1 MRKLRKVIL
10 LTSLLLLV
18 GIYSMEANAA
28 ESVKQDGIVIR
39 DITSNSAVVDISEK
53 VGELEKDSGID
64 IIGILIYYTSELD
77 NKNKIYLCDWRNGN
91 IPYTEYTTVHKASDL
106 PSNSTI
112 DFYIRIRYSSI
123 KEEGFPKSET
133 TISITTNSIL
143 PKEENK
149 EEQKQEDSEIKLET
163 KTVDITS
170 LGTPTIK
177 DALIVNDDLGV
188 ITGNIDTNASY
199 IEWRLL
205 DNKGKIV
212 KVKNSCTYDCVM
224 YNLNKGVYSIQCRAV
239 GYNLKNKEVYSE
251 WSAAKTVV
259 SQPKF
264 SVSKKNIKK
273 NSITV
278 FIKKIKGVKNYTIY
292 VRKKG
297 TKSWS
302 KVKTTTKS
310 KYKIT
315 KFKGRKINTRKTKYD
330 VCVVANKNGVSSD
343 NTKYVKIR

>member
-10 LTSLLLLV
+10 LTSLLLIEGMSSIEV
-18 GIYSMEANAA
+18 KAA

-53 VGELEKDSGID
+53 VEKLEQDSGID
-64 IIGILIYYTSELD
+64 ITGILIYYTSKLD
-77 NKNKIYLCDWRNGN
+77 SKNKVYLCDWRNGN
-91 IPYTEYTTVHKASDL
+91 IPYTDYITVYKASDL

-112 DFYIRIRYSSI
+112 DFYIRICYNNV
-123 KEEGFPKSET
+123 KEEGFPEYEN
-133 TISITTNSIL
+133 TISIMTDSIL

-149 EEQKQEDSEIKLET
+149 KEQKQEDSEIKLET
-163 KTVDITS
+163 KTADITS

-177 DALIVNDDLGV
+177 DALIVNDDLGA

-205 DNKGKIV
+205 DNKGRTV

-224 YNLNKGVYSIQCRAV
+224 YNLDKGVYSLQCRVV

-251 WSAAKTVV
+251 WSAVKIVI

-278 FIKKIKGVKNYTIY
+278 SIKKIKGVKNYTIY
-292 VRKKG
+292 MKKKG
-297 TKSWS
+297 TKNWS
-302 KVKTTTKS
+302 KVKTTKKS

-315 KFKGRKINTRKTKYD
+315 KFKGKKINTRKTKYD
-330 VCVVANKNGVSSD
+330 ICVVANKNGVSSD
-343 NTKYVKIR
+343 NTKYAKIR